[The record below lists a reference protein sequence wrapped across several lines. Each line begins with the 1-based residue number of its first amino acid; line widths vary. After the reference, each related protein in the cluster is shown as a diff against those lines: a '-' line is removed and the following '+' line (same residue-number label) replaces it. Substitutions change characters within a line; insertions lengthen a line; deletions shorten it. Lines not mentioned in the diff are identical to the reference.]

1 MAITATLNDPFLDT
15 WQPCAFERANG
26 LPAHW
31 YADAQIFRLERE
43 RFFAR
48 TWLHVAHDSD
58 IPAPTGWYRAEV
70 AGFPILLTRSA
81 DDTVRAFHNVCPHR
95 GAPLATIG
103 DPAATCASTRSVTC
117 PYHGWAFGLD
127 GALKGAPGMD
137 AHPCFDHAAHALSPL
152 RLERWG
158 PFWFVDL
165 SGQAPPL
172 TTCLGPAVELFAGAR
187 TTAWKRVH
195 RQDYHTDSNW
205 KFYVENN
212 AEFYHEPVAH
222 GTSYLSREV
231 SWNNNNAAIRAEVSE
246 WCYMQ
251 YSPYAPTSPELNGG
265 LRPGTVMPDLAETWR
280 RGSSIFQFWPNFAW
294 ILNPNLLVTYLIDP
308 LGPTRT
314 RIRWDWLVPDTPEAM
329 DRANLDPLIAL
340 YDRVQHEDLAIF
352 EQQQRCIASPAF
364 RMGAL
369 NPRSE
374 RGVHR
379 MQELLLEHL
388 TGRR

>member
-1 MAITATLNDPFLDT
+1 VVTNISPEPFLAT
-15 WQPCAFERANG
+15 WSPTAFERAAG

-31 YADAQIFRLERE
+31 YEDAQVFALERE

-48 TWLHVAHDSD
+48 SWMHVAHDSD
-58 IPAPTGWYRAEV
+58 IPSPSGWYRAEV
-70 AGFPILLTRSA
+70 AGFPILLTRDASG
-81 DDTVRAFHNVCPHR
+81 TVRGFHNVCPHR
-95 GAPLATIG
+95 GAPLAAIG
-103 DPAATCASTRSVTC
+103 DPAATCGVARTVAC
-117 PYHGWAFGLD
+117 PYHGWIFGLD
-127 GALKGAPGMD
+127 GGLKGAPGMD
-137 AHPCFDHAAHALSPL
+137 AHPCFDKGAHAMQPL
-152 RLERWG
+152 RLDHWG
-158 PFWFVDL
+158 PFWFADL

-172 TTCLGPAVELFAGAR
+172 ADCLGPAVERFAGAC
-187 TTAWKRVH
+187 TTRWKRVH
-195 RQDYHTDSNW
+195 RQDYLTASNW

-231 SWNNNNAAIRAEVSE
+231 SWNNNNAAISAEVSD

-251 YSPYAPTSPELNGG
+251 YSPYGAGSPEMNGG
-265 LRPGTVMPDLAETWR
+265 MKPGTVMPGLADTWL

-294 ILNPNLLVTYLIDP
+294 ILNPNLLVGYLIDP

-314 RIRWDWLVPDTPEAM
+314 RIRWDWLVPDTPEAL
-329 DRANLDPLIAL
+329 DRTNLDPLIEL
-340 YDRVQHEDLAIF
+340 YDRVQKEDLAIF
-352 EQQQRCIASPAF
+352 EQQQRCIGSPAF

-379 MQELLLEHL
+379 FQELLLEHL
-388 TGRR
+388 SGRR